1 MYIRIPFDRPPSG
14 TCERWSFKR
23 GGLWR
28 EGNVV
33 WGIYTLVTS
42 RASLIKGVVPWGGG
56 ALKRGIYQAK
66 DSLETSREEKSRYNK
81 EEHFDLTSLQDMFNL
96 LR

>member
-1 MYIRIPFDRPPSG
+1 M
-14 TCERWSFKR
+14 
-23 GGLWR
+23 GG
-28 EGNVV
+28 G
-33 WGIYTLVTS
+33 G
-42 RASLIKGVVPWGGG
+42 GGG